1 MNCRIFSLAIML
13 FGMVVASANAQDA
26 ASPESE
32 AATPLTLDE
41 VLSASARF
49 FPAILEAE
57 ANRREAL
64 GEITVA
70 AGGFDTLVQ
79 AESSSYAS
87 GFYDGQAAKG
97 TITQPLR
104 AFGTNIY
111 GEYKVS
117 EGDFPIYEDINFTN
131 RGGTAKAGVILSL
144 LRDRDIDDRRF
155 AEVDAGLAVRDA
167 DLNLLLTQIEVQRD
181 AAQAYW
187 RWRAAGQT
195 LAVYR
200 DLLRNAQERDAALIR
215 EVSSGARAEIFLTEN
230 QQIITRRQS
239 LVASSQAR
247 FMLAANQLSFY
258 LRDDAGLPKLPTD
271 DRLPGGMEA
280 LPGVVPRALDSAA
293 EVLNARPELMRL
305 ENQIRRA
312 GNRLQL
318 RKNALKPR
326 FDVSLELASGIG
338 GVGEGGVSRD
348 STDTIFGLKFSV
360 PIQRR
365 QAQGRVDQARAELDA
380 LQLRRQQVEER
391 IALELQGIVLGL
403 TFAEQVADLAAND
416 VVLSQKLELA
426 EIERFRNG
434 ASDFFLVNLREQTV
448 AQAQIREI
456 SARLDARVAEVNFDA
471 GTLNLRNLALE

>member
-1 MNCRIFSLAIML
+1 
-13 FGMVVASANAQDA
+13 
-26 ASPESE
+26 
-32 AATPLTLDE
+32 
-41 VLSASARF
+41 
-49 FPAILEAE
+49 
-57 ANRREAL
+57 
-64 GEITVA
+64 
-70 AGGFDTLVQ
+70 
-79 AESSSYAS
+79 
-87 GFYDGQAAKG
+87 
-97 TITQPLR
+97 
-104 AFGTNIY
+104 
-111 GEYKVS
+111 
-117 EGDFPIYEDINFTN
+117 
-131 RGGTAKAGVILSL
+131 
-144 LRDRDIDDRRF
+144 
-155 AEVDAGLAVRDA
+155 
-167 DLNLLLTQIEVQRD
+167 
-181 AAQAYW
+181 
-187 RWRAAGQT
+187 
-195 LAVYR
+195 
-200 DLLRNAQERDAALIR
+200 
-215 EVSSGARAEIFLTEN
+215 
-230 QQIITRRQS
+230 
-239 LVASSQAR
+239 
-247 FMLAANQLSFY
+247 MLAANQLSFY
-258 LRDDAGLPKLPTD
+258 LRDDAGQPKLPTD
-271 DRLPGGMEA
+271 GRLPGGMEA

-293 EVLNARPELMRL
+293 EVLIARPELMRL

-403 TFAEQVADLAAND
+403 TFAEQVADLAATD

-456 SARLDARVAEVNFDA
+456 SARLDARVAEVTFDA